1 MKQRRSAP
9 PATPAP
15 ADASSLEQLTA
26 DPENRRTHPARNLEA
41 IASALRDVGAARSI
55 VIDEAG
61 RILAGNGVATAAR
74 SIGLSKVRII
84 ETAGDEVIAVRRR
97 GLTDEQKRALAIYD
111 NRTGELAEWNL
122 EQLTKDRDAG
132 VAFGPLWTPDE
143 QAALFAPAPA
153 IGRTGNTDAD
163 DIPAARPTTITRGD
177 LFALGDHRLLV
188 GDSTHAADVARLL
201 EDVTLDALVTDPP
214 YCSGGFQEAGRKA
227 GSIGTRGTIKIA
239 NDMLSSRGYAAL
251 IKSILHGWPSGLT
264 CLFTDWRMWVNL
276 FDATE
281 SCGFGVRAMVVW
293 DKGTPGMGVGW
304 RSQHELIMVASR
316 VAQPFDPK
324 KAQGNVLQC
333 KRTGNVYHPTEKP
346 VDLIARVLE
355 VSDMARTVGEP
366 FTGSGTTLIACER
379 IGGRRC
385 FAMELDPTFAQ
396 VTIDRWEAFTGRT
409 AEKIGAGVEAAR
421 RQKDTHARAETQ
433 TNRAPRARGQR
444 VAPAAAGR
452 RT

>member
-1 MKQRRSAP
+1 MTRQRRHLPTAP
-9 PATPAP
+9 T
-15 ADASSLEQLTA
+15 DAAVNLDALEA
-26 DPENRRTHPARNLEA
+26 DPENRRTHPARNVEL

-55 VIDEAG
+55 VIDEHG

-74 SIGLSKVRII
+74 SIGLSKLRIVDT
-84 ETAGDEVIAVRRR
+84 EGDEVIAVRRR
-97 GLTDEQKRALAIYD
+97 GLTDEQKRALALYD
-111 NRTGELAEWNL
+111 NRTGELAEWNVA
-122 EQLTKDRDAG
+122 QLTTDRDAG
-132 VAFGPLWTPDE
+132 LAFGPFWTPDE
-143 QAALFAPAPA
+143 QAALFAPPTA
-153 IGRTGNTDAD
+153 IGRAGLTDAD
-163 DIPAARPTTITRGD
+163 DVPAVRPTTIARGD

-201 EDVTLDALVTDPP
+201 EGATIDAIVTDQP

-227 GSIGTRGTIKIA
+227 GSIGTRGTVKIA

-251 IKSILHGWPSGLT
+251 IKSILHGWPAGLT

-333 KRTGNVYHPTEKP
+333 KRTGNVHHPTEKP

-355 VSDMARTVGEP
+355 VSDMARTVAEP

-379 IGGRRC
+379 VGGRRC
-385 FAMELDPTFAQ
+385 VAMELDPTFAQ
-396 VTIDRWEAFTGRT
+396 VTIDRWEAFTGRK
-409 AEKIGAGVEAAR
+409 AEQLGAADAGAR
-421 RQKDTHARAETQ
+421 RRSPHARAQAQ
-433 TNRAPRARGQR
+433 THGAARPRR
-444 VAPAAAGR
+444 
-452 RT
+452 